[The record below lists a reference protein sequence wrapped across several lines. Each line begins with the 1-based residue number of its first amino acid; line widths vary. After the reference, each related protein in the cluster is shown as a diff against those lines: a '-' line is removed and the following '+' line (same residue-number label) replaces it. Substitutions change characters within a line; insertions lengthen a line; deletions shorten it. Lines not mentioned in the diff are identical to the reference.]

1 MGTCPPGTCPG
12 GCPGGSCP
20 PRNLSGGKFSPQE
33 FVHGYGGKL
42 SSHAIYQV
50 IFLTG
55 TRVGHCISSALWNV
69 RGGIEYYSNSREAV
83 WSCLCKRYWYQPA
96 TVEKSPC
103 RNSDWEFA
111 QSCTLHSHCTAEHWR
126 SQTLSHEQG
135 RGSKTPITLWFTDFF
150 SQTNKRYFSNQKGGH
165 YHHQKINWKSHGPTT
180 RWFGQCPKENVFFL
194 LMSSLLGKGSERKKF
209 HIYPQIPML
218 LVHDKTFDLK
228 HCKVFVK
235 KIPRGIEGR
244 QTNIARGTTDPG
256 YRVYNLSYL
265 SS

>member
-1 MGTCPPGTCPG
+1 MSVGGFLCVWPGTCPGGICLVRKLSGGQLSPQELVHMGTCPPGTCPG

-20 PRNLSGGKFSPQE
+20 PRNLSGGKLSPQE
-33 FVHGYGGKL
+33 FVHGYLSGGKL

-150 SQTNKRYFSNQKGGH
+150 LKQIRGIFLTKKGALPPPKNQ
-165 YHHQKINWKSHGPTT
+165 
-180 RWFGQCPKENVFFL
+180 L
-194 LMSSLLGKGSERKKF
+194 
-209 HIYPQIPML
+209 
-218 LVHDKTFDLK
+218 
-228 HCKVFVK
+228 
-235 KIPRGIEGR
+235 KIPR
-244 QTNIARGTTDPG
+244 A
-256 YRVYNLSYL
+256 YY
-265 SS
+265 